1 MYVCVSVHVCLSKG
15 VANLSHLTDLST
27 CRSRT
32 PGYQR
37 IVPCISVN
45 TGRDSP
51 GPGFWK
57 VV

>member
-1 MYVCVSVHVCLSKG
+1 MCVSVHVCLSKG
-15 VANLSHLTDLST
+15 VGNLSHLTDLST

-37 IVPCISVN
+37 IVPCMGVN

-51 GPGFWK
+51 GPGFWQ